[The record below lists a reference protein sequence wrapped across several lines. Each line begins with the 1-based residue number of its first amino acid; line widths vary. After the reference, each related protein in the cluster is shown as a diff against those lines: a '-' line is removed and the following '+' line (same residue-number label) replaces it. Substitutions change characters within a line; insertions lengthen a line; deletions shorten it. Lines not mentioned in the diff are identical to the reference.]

1 MGVKS
6 DNIMDA
12 DSAIYDSEVNLKN
25 VPDKSETRLVKAAVG
40 GDIDS
45 FGELCQRY
53 YAAMVAIGYSVL
65 ADHQLAEDA
74 AQESFA
80 RALINLRNLKNRTRF
95 APWLAAICRNV
106 AKDMVAAKAKQIST
120 EDFSRVAQDNKH
132 DENTPVIRRA
142 IEQLPVS
149 ARELIVLRYYDNLS
163 YEGISSVLG
172 ISKATINGRLT
183 RAKRKI
189 AKYLRR
195 NGFLENKL

>member
-1 MGVKS
+1 
-6 DNIMDA
+6 
-12 DSAIYDSEVNLKN
+12 

-53 YAAMVAIGYSVL
+53 YAVMVAIGYSVL

-120 EDFSRVAQDNKH
+120 EDFSRAAQDNKH
-132 DENTPVIRRA
+132 DKNAPVIRRA

-149 ARELIVLRYYDNLS
+149 WKELIVLRYYNNLS
-163 YEGISSVLG
+163 YEEISSVLR
-172 ISKATINGRLT
+172 ISKPTINGRLT
-183 RAKRKI
+183 RAKRKM
-189 AKYLRR
+189 AKYLKRI
-195 NGFLENKL
+195 GFLENQL